1 MKTLIFWDIFCIL
14 LLVCSVQVVSAE
26 GGYVNNSTPA
36 GTVGGDGQSS
46 SSSDVA
52 VDSAESVNMTDTPVN
67 ITSMKD
73 RLGDVTTTTSPAV
86 TMAPGRPFNGPHNV
100 PGTVQAE
107 DYDYG
112 NNYFGGTSPIAYA
125 DTTSG
130 NEGGAY
136 RQDDVDIETAGG
148 ITDVG
153 WIRDGEYLTYA
164 VDAAASGEY
173 TITIRAANPD
183 AAAKIVTVSSWCS
196 QFQSHPTTISV
207 ASTGSFD
214 TYTTFT
220 SVGTLNLNRGRN
232 VVTVGF
238 GASRMNLDSIT
249 FENNAVQPLQAA
261 FTVNTQSIRAGQSV
275 IGTDASTGYPQV
287 WHWDY
292 GDGSATTG
300 IRNIEHQYN
309 TSGSYT
315 LSLTVTNG
323 TRTST
328 VSRTIT
334 VTPGV
339 LTADFTVTTTPG
351 STLIRIIDTSVDATT
366 VRYDLGDGVASRNIP
381 ANGPALAYYYSIAG
395 TYTITQTATSAAE
408 QTVTRQVNVTVGGVP
423 TTPGVET
430 PYKPHDLPAIVEAED
445 FDNGG
450 EGVAYH
456 DTTPGNNGGAYRPGE
471 GVDITNISGGGYAV
485 SSLESGEWLNYTI
498 TNTGTTTLTPIVD
511 FHVASTRK
519 GGSIQ
524 VEVDGIIGNTVSV
537 PDTGSL
543 SEFETVFTSFRI
555 PRAQHIIRL
564 RFMGDS
570 MSLDKIVFFWNGTPT
585 MYADGGAIANFTQDI
600 TSGTVP
606 LNVHFTDTSLDEQYI
621 TKWHWIFGD
630 GETSEDQHPSHIYL
644 SPGVYT
650 ANLSIEKESHYF
662 ETISEGQPRLG
673 WLQIWGADSRVKS
686 QMITVT
692 SGAPATSPVANCT
705 VTLVGGREIQIS
717 DHSQNATSV
726 RYDLGDGTVA
736 DLTGF
741 RYTYK
746 LDGTYTITLTATN
759 TAGSS
764 VKTVQVTVPAAA
776 PPTTPTS
783 LPYNGPHN
791 LPGVL
796 QAEDYNLGGEGVAYH
811 DTTRGNTGG
820 AYRQDDVD
828 IETTAG
834 VSTPD
839 VGWIRNGEW
848 LTYTVNITQ
857 SGTYAISARVAS
869 PNSGRTMELSVDR
882 GSPMTITIPNTGSFD
897 TYRNATPPTMYA
909 DLPPQTPIPGPTG
922 VSFPTPITLTAGT
935 HVLKLTFSGDG
946 QNLDWIEIVPFVMP
960 TPMP

>member
-14 LLVCSVQVVSAE
+14 LLVCSVQVVSAD
-26 GGYVNNSTPA
+26 GGYVNNSTPVV
-36 GTVGGDGQSS
+36 TVGGDGQSS
-46 SSSDVA
+46 GSGNVA
-52 VDSAESVNMTDTPVN
+52 VDSAESVNVTDTPVN
-67 ITSMKD
+67 ITTVKD
-73 RLGDVTTTTSPAV
+73 RLGDVTTTPSPPV

-112 NNYFGGTSPIAYA
+112 NNYFGGTPPIAYA
-125 DTTSG
+125 DTTPG

-136 RQDDVDIETAGG
+136 RQDDVDIEPCTGG
-148 ITDVG
+148 YDVG
-153 WIRDGEYLTYA
+153 WIINGEYLTYA

-183 AAAKIVTVSSWCS
+183 AAAKTVTVSSWCS

-232 VVTVGF
+232 VVTVAF

-351 STLIRIIDTSVDATT
+351 STLVRITDTSVDATK

-381 ANGPALAYYYSIAG
+381 ANGPTLAYYYSIAG
-395 TYTITQTATSAAE
+395 TYTITQTATGAAGE
-408 QTVTRQVNVTVGGVP
+408 TVTRQVNVTVGGIP

-456 DTTPGNNGGAYRPGE
+456 DTTPGNSGGAYRPGE

-485 SSLESGEWLNYTI
+485 SSLESGEWLNYMI
-498 TNTGTTTLTPIVD
+498 TSPENPISYPDPYPVD
-511 FHVASTRK
+511 FYVASTENGR
-519 GGSIQ
+519 SIQ
-524 VEVDGIIGNTVSV
+524 VEVDGTVVRNVSV
-537 PDTGSL
+537 PNTGSL
-543 SEFETVFTSFRI
+543 SNFQPVFTQLIFSD
-555 PRAQHIIRL
+555 ASSHTIRL
-564 RFMGDS
+564 LFNGNAQ
-570 MSLDKIVFFWNGTPT
+570 SLDKMVFFDMEPSLYSDTW
-585 MYADGGAIANFTQDI
+585 GAIANFTPDKNNG
-600 TSGTVP
+600 TSP
-606 LNVHFTDTSLDEQYI
+606 LTVHFTDTSPAEQQYI
-621 TKWHWIFGD
+621 QKWHWNFGD
-630 GETSEDQHPSHIYL
+630 GTTSDEQNPTHTYL
-644 SPGVYT
+644 HPGVY
-650 ANLSIEKESHYF
+650 AASLSIEEESHWFKFNYDGR
-662 ETISEGQPRLG
+662 TVLG
-673 WLQIWGADSRVKS
+673 WSMIWGGDSGKKS
-686 QMITVT
+686 QTITVSDKSVIT
-692 SGAPATSPVANCT
+692 PVANFT
-705 VTLVGGREIQIS
+705 VTLVGGREIQIL

-726 RYDLGDGTVA
+726 RYDLGDGTIA

-746 LDGTYTITLTATN
+746 LDGTYTITLTTTN
-759 TAGSS
+759 AAGSS
-764 VKTVQVTVPAAA
+764 VKTVQVTVPA
-776 PPTTPTS
+776 TTPTTA
-783 LPYNGPHN
+783 YNGPHN

-811 DTTRGNTGG
+811 DTTRGNAGG

-828 IETTAG
+828 IETTTG
-834 VSTPD
+834 VSTPN

-857 SGTYAISARVAS
+857 SGTYAISVRVAS
-869 PNSGRTMELSVDR
+869 PNSGRTMQLSVDG
-882 GSPMTITIPNTGSFD
+882 GSPMTIAIPNTGSFD

-922 VSFPTPITLTAGT
+922 VSFPTPLTLTAGT

-946 QNLDWIEIVPFVMP
+946 QNFDWIEFVPFVMP